1 LKPQQIVVFKDAGA
15 EAEDVRRL
23 VPRLMINEANTAEF
37 LKIKIPTRTSFPNR
51 LCFYKRFRLGSTM
64 TSTALNSLAR
74 ASSAY
79 LRSAMH
85 QPIQWHEWG
94 AEAFAV
100 ARRENKPM
108 LLDIGAVW
116 CHWCHV
122 MDRESYD
129 DAEIAAIVNQHF
141 IAVKVDRD
149 ERPDIDSRY
158 QAAVQAVSGQGGW
171 PLTAFL
177 TPDGKPF
184 YGGTYFPPSDGYG
197 RPSFRRVLLSIAN
210 AYAEKHGDVVEQAKM
225 VESAIALS
233 ESFAG
238 RSGRVSA
245 GVIATIQESAFKM
258 FDPQH
263 GGFGQAPKF
272 PHPSA
277 LDLLIERY
285 AKSPPY
291 RKERDRMGH
300 PDSSE
305 SPDSSERNASL
316 RNLITTTLEHMARGG
331 VYDQLAGGFHRYSVD
346 ERWVVPHFE
355 KMCYDNSELLKNY
368 VHAYQATGEEFFA
381 DVARDMIRWMDEW
394 LSDRQ
399 RGGFYASQDADI
411 SMDDD
416 GDYFTWTLDEARGV
430 LTKEEAE
437 AAALHYDINEVGEMH
452 HNPAKNVLYV
462 RAPVEEIARRMNLA
476 PERVRELLATA
487 KKKMYAARLQR
498 PTPYVDKTVYVGWNS
513 LCVSAYLEA
522 AKVLNLAEARRFAL
536 KSLDRVLGEAWK
548 AGSEQKNLAGEA
560 PSATRT
566 LLHVV
571 SYSDPK
577 ASHREVPGLLDD
589 YAFTALACLDAYEAT
604 ADLSYFK
611 FARAIADAM
620 IERFYDATSGG
631 FFDSEPVAEGTS
643 LGVLATRRKPLQD
656 SPTPAGNPMAAI
668 ALMRLHHYT
677 GDAAYRDKAELT
689 LETFAGVAEQFG
701 IFAAT
706 YGIAVVHLVESP
718 LQVVV
723 IAQDGD
729 EDAAGELHAAAVAA
743 FAFNKS
749 AVRLAANQA
758 AAENLPP
765 ALAATIPNLPDL
777 SRKPGSRKSFAV
789 LCSGSACQPPVSDA
803 ADLRNALEAAL
814 HKN

>member
-1 LKPQQIVVFKDAGA
+1 
-15 EAEDVRRL
+15 
-23 VPRLMINEANTAEF
+23 MN
-37 LKIKIPTRTSFPNR
+37 
-51 LCFYKRFRLGSTM
+51 
-64 TSTALNSLAR
+64 TSTLNSLAR

-94 AEAFAV
+94 PEAFA
-100 ARRENKPM
+100 AAQRDNKPM
-108 LLDIGAVW
+108 LLDVGAVW

-129 DAEIAAIVNQHF
+129 DPEIAAIVNEHF

-210 AYAEKHGDVVEQAKM
+210 AYKEKNGDVVEQAKM
-225 VESAIALS
+225 VESAIAQS

-238 RSGRVSA
+238 KDGRVSA
-245 GVIATIQESAFKM
+245 SVIKAIETSALRM

-285 AKSPPY
+285 S
-291 RKERDRMGH
+291 RTSG
-300 PDSSE
+300 
-305 SPDSSERNASL
+305 ASL
-316 RNLITTTLEHMARGG
+316 RRTAEGGRSHVDLADAGLPHHDEHLRNVIVTTLEHMANGG

-368 VHAYQATGEEFFA
+368 VHAYQATGQEFFG
-381 DVARDMIRWMDEW
+381 DVARDIVRWMDEW
-394 LSDRQ
+394 LSDRE

-411 SMDDD
+411 SMEDD
-416 GDYFTWTLDEARGV
+416 GDYFTWTLDEARAA
-430 LTKEEAE
+430 LTEEEAQV
-437 AAALHYDINEVGEMH
+437 AALHYDINEVGEMH

-462 RAPVEEIARRMNLA
+462 RDSVEEIAQRMNLA
-476 PERVRELLATA
+476 PERVQELLASA
-487 KKKMYAARLQR
+487 KQKMYAARLLR

-522 AKVLNLAEARRFAL
+522 AKVLKLDGARRFAL
-536 KSLDRVLGEAWK
+536 RSLDRVLGEAWK
-548 AGSEQKNLAGEA
+548 QHREKRAGEA
-560 PSATRT
+560 PAATQPAPT
-566 LLHVV
+566 GALLLHVV

-577 ASHREVPGLLDD
+577 AEHREVAGLLDD
-589 YAFTALACLDAYEAT
+589 YAFTVLACLDAYEAT

-611 FARAIADAM
+611 FAHAITDAM
-620 IERFYDATSGG
+620 TARFYDATSGG
-631 FFDSEPVAEGTS
+631 FFDSEPAAEGKS

-668 ALMRLHHYT
+668 ALVRMHHYT
-677 GDAAYRDKAELT
+677 GNADYHDKAEQT

-706 YGIAVVHLVESP
+706 YGIAVVHLLESP
-718 LQVVV
+718 AQVVV
-723 IAQDGD
+723 IAGDGAGD
-729 EDAAGELHAAAVAA
+729 LAGELHAAAVAP

-749 AVRLAANQA
+749 TVLLAGNQA
-758 AAENLPP
+758 VAENLPP
-765 ALAATIPNLPDL
+765 VLAATIPRLPQL
-777 SRKPGSRKSFAV
+777 RSGESFAV
-789 LCSGSACQPPVSDA
+789 LCSGSACQPPVTDPVE
-803 ADLRNALEAAL
+803 LRRALETAV
-814 HKN
+814 K

>member
-1 LKPQQIVVFKDAGA
+1 
-15 EAEDVRRL
+15 
-23 VPRLMINEANTAEF
+23 
-37 LKIKIPTRTSFPNR
+37 
-51 LCFYKRFRLGSTM
+51 M
-64 TSTALNSLAR
+64 TTTTLNSLAR

-94 AEAFAV
+94 EEAFAS
-100 ARRENKPM
+100 AQRENKPM

-129 DAEIAAIVNQHF
+129 DAEVAAIVNENF

-158 QAAVQAVSGQGGW
+158 QAAISAVSGQGGW

-184 YGGTYFPPSDGYG
+184 YGGTYFPPNDGYG
-197 RPSFRRVLLSIAN
+197 RPSFKRVLTSIAS
-210 AYAEKHGDVVEQAKM
+210 AYKEKHGDVVEQAKM
-225 VESAIALS
+225 VESAIAQA

-238 RSGRVSA
+238 RSGRVS
-245 GVIATIQESAFKM
+245 GGIIAAIQKSAFSM

-285 AKSPPY
+285 ARTAARASLP
-291 RKERDRMGH
+291 RKAEGGGPHIDLA
-300 PDSSE
+300 DESE
-305 SPDSSERNASL
+305 SQ
-316 RNLITTTLEHMARGG
+316 RNLIVTTLEHMANGG

-368 VHAYQATGEEFFA
+368 VHAYQATGLEFFA
-381 DVARDMIRWMDEW
+381 SVARDIIRWMDEW
-394 LSDRQ
+394 LSDRE

-416 GDYFTWTLDEARGV
+416 GDYFTWTLDEARAV
-430 LTKEEAE
+430 LTVEEVQV
-437 AAALHYDINEVGEMH
+437 AALHYDINEIGKMH
-452 HNPAKNVLYV
+452 HNPAKNVLYA
-462 RAPVEEIARRMNLA
+462 RAPIDEIARRMGLSA
-476 PERVRELLATA
+476 ERVRSLLDSA
-487 KKKMYAARLQR
+487 KKKMYAARLLR

-513 LCVSAYLEA
+513 MCVSAYLEA
-522 AKVLNLAEARRFAL
+522 TKVLDLAEARSFAL
-536 KSLDRVLGEAWK
+536 RSLDRVLAKAWK
-548 AGSEQKNLAGEA
+548 PHAGVAGGG
-560 PSATRT
+560 TRST
-566 LLHVV
+566 ESTRLLHVV
-571 SYSDPK
+571 SYSDPDAK
-577 ASHREVPGLLDD
+577 HRQVSGLLDD
-589 YAFTALACLDAYEAT
+589 YAATVLACLDAYEAT

-611 FARAIADAM
+611 FARAIGDAM
-620 IERFYDATSGG
+620 IAGFFDAVAGG
-631 FFDSEPVAEGTS
+631 FFDAEPAVEGRS
-643 LGVLATRRKPLQD
+643 LGVLSTRRKPLQD

-668 ALMRLHHYT
+668 ALLRLHHYT
-677 GDAAYRDKAELT
+677 GDSAYRDKAEQT

-701 IFAAT
+701 IFVAT
-706 YGIAVVHLVESP
+706 YGIAVLHLLENPV
-718 LQVVV
+718 QVVV
-723 IAQDGD
+723 MADHERD
-729 EDAAGELHAAAVAA
+729 ERAKSLAAVAAAA

-749 AVRLAANQA
+749 VLRLTTSQAV
-758 AAENLPP
+758 AENLPP
-765 ALAATIPNLPDL
+765 ALAATIPNLPQL
-777 SRKPGSRKSFAV
+777 NSGESFAV
-789 LCSGSACQPPVSDA
+789 VCSGFACQPPV
-803 ADLRNALEAAL
+803 ADPGELRRELEAAL
-814 HKN
+814 QK

>member
-1 LKPQQIVVFKDAGA
+1 
-15 EAEDVRRL
+15 
-23 VPRLMINEANTAEF
+23 
-37 LKIKIPTRTSFPNR
+37 
-51 LCFYKRFRLGSTM
+51 M
-64 TSTALNSLAR
+64 TTTTLNSLSR

-94 AEAFAV
+94 EEAFAV

-129 DAEIAAIVNQHF
+129 DAEVAAIVNEHF

-158 QAAVQAVSGQGGW
+158 QAAVSAVSGQGGW

-184 YGGTYFPPSDGYG
+184 YGGTYFPPNDGYG
-197 RPSFRRVLLSIAN
+197 RPSFKRVLTSIAN
-210 AYAEKHGDVVEQAKM
+210 AYKEKHGDVVEQAKM
-225 VESAIALS
+225 VESAIAQA

-238 RSGRVSA
+238 RGGRVSA
-245 GVIATIQESAFKM
+245 GIIDAIEKSAFSM
-258 FDPQH
+258 FDAQH

-272 PHPSA
+272 PHPSV

-285 AKSPPY
+285 ARKKPESKSLPP
-291 RKERDRMGH
+291 RKEREKDGA
-300 PDSSE
+300 PELST
-305 SPDSSERNASL
+305 
-316 RNLITTTLEHMARGG
+316 LITTTLEHMAHGG

-368 VHAYQATGEEFFA
+368 VHGYQATGSEFFGN
-381 DVARDMIRWMDEW
+381 VARDIIRWMDEW
-394 LSDRQ
+394 LSDRE

-416 GDYFTWTLDEARGV
+416 GDYFTWTLDEARAV
-430 LTKEEAE
+430 LTEEEAQV
-437 AAALHYDINEVGEMH
+437 AALHYDINEVGEMH
-452 HNPAKNVLYV
+452 HDPAKNVLYV
-462 RAPVEEIARRMNLA
+462 RAPIDEIARRMNIRAEQALA
-476 PERVRELLATA
+476 VLDSA
-487 KKKMYAARLQR
+487 KKKMYAARLRR

-513 LCVSAYLEA
+513 MCVSAYLEA
-522 AKVLNLAEARRFAL
+522 AKVLGLDGARQFALRSLDRILAEAWRAQSSEL
-536 KSLDRVLGEAWK
+536 EKSGESPA
-548 AGSEQKNLAGEA
+548 S
-560 PSATRT
+560 TRSR

-571 SYSDPK
+571 AYSDPA
-577 ASHREVPGLLDD
+577 ASHREVAGLLDD
-589 YAFTALACLDAYEAT
+589 YAATAIACLDAYEAT

-611 FARAIADAM
+611 FGTAIADAM
-620 IERFYDATSGG
+620 VARFFDAVSGG
-631 FFDSEPVAEGTS
+631 FFDAEPAAEGKS

-668 ALMRLHHYT
+668 ALLRLHHYT
-677 GDAAYRDKAELT
+677 GNAGYRDKAEQT
-689 LETFAGVAEQFG
+689 LEAFAGVAEQYG

-706 YGIAVVHLVESP
+706 YGIAVLDLLENRV
-718 LQVVV
+718 QVVV
-723 IAQDGD
+723 IDGSD
-729 EDAAGELHAAAVAA
+729 EKASALAAVATAA
-743 FAFNKS
+743 FAFKKS
-749 AVRLAANQA
+749 VLRLPANQA
-758 AAENLPP
+758 VAENLPP
-765 ALAATIPNLPDL
+765 VLAATIPNLPQL
-777 SRKPGSRKSFAV
+777 NSGTSFAV
-789 LCSGSACQPPVSDA
+789 LCSGFACQPPVTDP
-803 ADLRNALEAAL
+803 DELRRGMESALM
-814 HKN
+814 KQS

>member
-1 LKPQQIVVFKDAGA
+1 
-15 EAEDVRRL
+15 
-23 VPRLMINEANTAEF
+23 
-37 LKIKIPTRTSFPNR
+37 
-51 LCFYKRFRLGSTM
+51 M
-64 TSTALNSLAR
+64 TTTTLNSLAR

-94 AEAFAV
+94 DEAFA
-100 ARRENKPM
+100 AAKCENKPM

-129 DAEIAAIVNQHF
+129 DPEVAAIVNEHF
-141 IAVKVDRD
+141 IAMKVDRD

-158 QAAVQAVSGQGGW
+158 QAAISAVSGQGGW

-184 YGGTYFPPSDGYG
+184 YGGTYFPPNDGYG

-210 AYAEKHGDVVEQAKM
+210 AYKEKNGDVMEQAKM
-225 VESAIALS
+225 VESTIAQA

-238 RSGRVSA
+238 RSGRISA
-245 GVIATIQESAFKM
+245 SIIATIQESAFKM

-285 AKSPPY
+285 A
-291 RKERDRMGH
+291 
-300 PDSSE
+300 
-305 SPDSSERNASL
+305 RNADENL
-316 RNLITTTLEHMARGG
+316 RNLIVSTLEHMANGG

-368 VHAYQATGEEFFA
+368 VHAYQATGSEFFA
-381 DVARDMIRWMDEW
+381 SVAKDIIRWMDEW
-394 LSDRQ
+394 LSDHE

-416 GDYFTWTLDEARGV
+416 GDYFTWTLDEARAV
-430 LTKEEAE
+430 LTEEE
-437 AAALHYDINEVGEMH
+437 SQVAALHYDINEVGEMH

-462 RAPVEEIARRMNLA
+462 RTPIDEIARRMNLSVA
-476 PERVRELLATA
+476 RVHELLDSA

-513 LCVSAYLEA
+513 MCISAYLEA
-522 AKVLNLAEARRFAL
+522 AKVLNLIDARRFAL
-536 KSLDRVLGEAWK
+536 RSLDRILAKAWQHPANQG
-548 AGSEQKNLAGEA
+548 AGSA
-560 PSATRT
+560 SADSR

-571 SYSDPK
+571 AYSDPN
-577 ASHREVPGLLDD
+577 APYREVTGLLED
-589 YAFTALACLDAYEAT
+589 YAATALACLDAYEAT

-611 FARAIADAM
+611 FARAIGDAM
-620 IERFYDATSGG
+620 IAKFFDPTSGG
-631 FFDSEPVAEGTS
+631 FFDSGSTGDGH
-643 LGVLATRRKPLQD
+643 GVLSTRRKPLQD
-656 SPTPAGNPMAAI
+656 SPTPAGNPVAAI
-668 ALMRLHHYT
+668 ALLRMHDYT
-677 GDAAYRDKAELT
+677 GDTAYRDKAEQT
-689 LETFAGVAEQFG
+689 LETFAGIVGQFG

-706 YGIAVVHLVESP
+706 YGIAVTRFLENPV
-718 LQVVV
+718 QVVV
-723 IAQDGD
+723 ISENEADAGD
-729 EDAAGELHAAAVAA
+729 ALAAAANTV
-743 FAFNKS
+743 FAFNKT
-749 AVRLAANQA
+749 VIRLTANQA
-758 AAENLPP
+758 VAANLPP
-765 ALAATIPNLPDL
+765 ALAATIPHIPEL
-777 SRKPGSRKSFAV
+777 KSGKAFAV
-789 LCSGSACQPPVSDA
+789 VCSGFACQPPIRDA
-803 ADLRNALEAAL
+803 AELRRVVESGN
-814 HKN
+814 